1 MDFDTSVGAD
11 PARGLYAIWLKR
23 RADAHH
29 RVAYR
34 KNTYLSDAGSRV
46 QRKKLFLLSS
56 SETLQPWAP
65 ALGRLDP
72 EHSPLGVWMLCAAGP
87 DALCAGGDFSSVN
100 GKEQQRFARF
110 PRP

>member
-1 MDFDTSVGAD
+1 MNFRDTIARAD

-23 RADAHH
+23 RAD
-29 RVAYR
+29 V
-34 KNTYLSDAGSRV
+34 SDAGSRV
-46 QRKKLFLLSS
+46 QRKKLFRLSS